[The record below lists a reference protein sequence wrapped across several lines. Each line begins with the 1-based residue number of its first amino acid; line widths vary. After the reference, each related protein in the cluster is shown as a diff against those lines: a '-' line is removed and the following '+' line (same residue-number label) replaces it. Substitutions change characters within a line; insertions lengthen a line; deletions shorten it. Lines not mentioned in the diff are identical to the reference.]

1 MMAKSGLFFVAR
13 SVLGAN
19 TLYES
24 DGTAAGTREVTLLP
38 AGNVTALQS
47 LGNGLALFQLNGTD
61 IGVTGSA
68 ATGARPLATG
78 SQVEVI
84 RPGLAVFREASADR
98 GLGIT
103 DGVTITSAT
112 PAGTPITGGGVSGTI
127 TILGTNTDQG
137 DGSATFAM
145 NRQISPPRQSDY
157 QVGSSNAFVPA
168 AAPGGFSTWFTPSV
182 FANRFLVTPAQFEAL
197 PTHLSTAGTRWI
209 PDWLG
214 STEYYGTL
222 RGLVRLDGDRAVVSF
237 QPDVVTGGN
246 VEPWVVSQSGITLLR
261 EINPSAGSEPQGLA
275 HVGAGRVAFTA
286 DAGGGLGRE
295 LWITNGTSAGT
306 IALGDLRPGAA
317 GSDAAGFT
325 ATTGGRF
332 VFSADDGVAGRE
344 VWVSDGTA
352 AGTRL
357 LVDLLPGAGGSNPQ
371 NFTALADGRVA
382 FTGTGAG
389 GTGLWATDGTAAGTV
404 AFGAGL
410 VASNLAATTIFDGVN
425 STITAVLSFGVP
437 MTVPIVGTARDD
449 ALRGSSVNDTFIWS
463 AGDDVLDGGLGT
475 DTAHYRDFNARAWNT
490 SYTAVDGL
498 KLSRAGETDTLI
510 AMESASFID
519 GLRIFDPEAPMA
531 VVTRLY
537 QAALGRAVDQ
547 LAMNLGSTALQQ
559 GIASANAPVKT
570 GLTTN
575 QLAANIV
582 ASGDFVALHGA
593 NQSDTAFVSAL
604 YSTGLGRAADGGGL
618 AFWTN
623 FLAAGGSRGEVLAGF
638 GQSAEMRTIT
648 AGLVSTGLWDVD
660 ERAAQVAR
668 LYLAAL
674 DRVPDLPGFIVNV
687 NYLLSAPP
695 IGSPGPTLQGLAGI
709 ILASPEFNRVPAGDD
724 AAFVTRLYAQALDRA
739 PEAAGLAFWTAALK
753 AGTSRAEVLL
763 GFSESAEHLA
773 VSAPFVL
780 PSDAQGI
787 VFA

>member
-1 MMAKSGLFFVAR
+1 MAKSGLFFVAR

-38 AGNVTALQS
+38 VGTVSALQS

-68 ATGARPLATG
+68 ATGARLLTFG
-78 SQVEVI
+78 SQLEVI
-84 RPGLAVFREASADR
+84 RPGLAVFRESSADR

-103 DGVTITSAT
+103 DGVIITSAT
-112 PAGTPITGGGVSGTI
+112 PAGTPIIGPGFGGSI
-127 TILGTNTDQG
+127 TILGANTDQG

-145 NRQISPPRQSDY
+145 NRQFARPFNSNY
-157 QVGSSNAFVPA
+157 QVGSSNAFAPP
-168 AAPGGFSTWFTPSV
+168 AAPGEFSTWFTPSV
-182 FANRFLVTPAQFEAL
+182 FANAFLVTPAQFEAL
-197 PTHLSTAGTRWI
+197 PSGLSTAGTTWM

-214 STEYYGTL
+214 STNYYGTL

-237 QPDVVTGGN
+237 QPDVITGSN

-275 HVGAGRVAFTA
+275 NIGAGRVAFTA

-306 IALGDLRPGAA
+306 MALGDLRPGAA

-332 VFSADDGVAGRE
+332 VFGADDGVAGRE
-344 VWVSDGTA
+344 LWVSDGTA

-371 NFTALADGRVA
+371 NFTALGDGRVA

-389 GTGLWATDGTAAGTV
+389 GTGLWATDGTALGTV
-404 AFGAGL
+404 AFGTGL

-425 STITAVLSFGVP
+425 ATTLSNFRFGVSF
-437 MTVPIVGTARDD
+437 VSPIEGSARDD
-449 ALRGSSVNDTFIWS
+449 ALRGSGINDTFLWS
-463 AGDDVLDGGLGT
+463 AGDDVLDGGLGF
-475 DTAHYRDFNARAWNT
+475 DTVDYRQFNARPWDT
-490 SYTAVDGL
+490 SYSPTDGL
-498 KLSRAGETDTLI
+498 KLFRTGETETLI
-510 AMESASFID
+510 SMNRVRFID
-519 GLRIFDPEAPMA
+519 GDLEFDAESAAA

-537 QAALGRAVDQ
+537 QAALGRAPDQ
-547 LAMNLGSTALQQ
+547 AALNAGSTALNPSTGPVEARLTIAQLAARI
-559 GIASANAPVKT
+559 IASA
-570 GLTTN
+570 
-575 QLAANIV
+575 
-582 ASGDFVALHGA
+582 DFVALHGA
-593 NQSDTAFVSAL
+593 NQSDTGFVSDL
-604 YSTGLGRAADGGGL
+604 YTIGLGRAADSAGL

-623 FLAAGGSRGEVLAGF
+623 VLATGGTRAEVMTGF
-638 GQSAEMRTIT
+638 SQSAEMRTKT
-648 AGLVSTGLWDVD
+648 AGPLSTGLWDVD
-660 ERAAQVAR
+660 ETSAQVAR

-674 DRVPDLPGFIVNV
+674 DRLPELTGFIANR
-687 NYLLSAPP
+687 NFITAAPP
-695 IGSPGPTLQGLAGI
+695 AGEPLLGTLKGVATGMLDSA
-709 ILASPEFNRVPAGDD
+709 EFNRTPAGDD
-724 AAFVTRLYAQALDRA
+724 ATFVTRLYAQALDRA
-739 PEAAGLAFWTAALK
+739 PDPTGFAFWTAQLK
-753 AGTSRAEVLL
+753 AGISRADVLL
-763 GFSESAEHLA
+763 GFSESAEHQ
-773 VSAPFVL
+773 VISAPYVM
-780 PSDAQGI
+780 PADAHGI

>member
-1 MMAKSGLFFVAR
+1 MAKSGLFFVAR

-38 AGNVTALQS
+38 VGTVSALQS

-68 ATGARPLATG
+68 ATGARPLTFG
-78 SQVEVI
+78 SQLEVI
-84 RPGLAVFREASADR
+84 RPGLAVFRESSADR

-112 PAGTPITGGGVSGTI
+112 PAGTPVIGSSGVRGSI
-127 TILGTNTDQG
+127 TILGANTDQG
-137 DGSATFAM
+137 DGSATFEM
-145 NRQISPPRQSDY
+145 NRQVSPPRESTY
-157 QVGSSNAFVPA
+157 QVGSSSAFAPP
-168 AAPGGFSTWFTPSV
+168 AAPGGFGTWFTPLLSGYQ
-182 FANRFLVTPAQFEAL
+182 FLVTPAQFEAL
-197 PTHLSTAGTRWI
+197 PTRLSTAGTRWN

-237 QPDVVTGGN
+237 QPDVITGGN

-275 HVGAGRVAFTA
+275 NIGAGRVAFTA
-286 DAGGGLGRE
+286 DAGAGLGRE

-332 VFSADDGVAGRE
+332 VFGADDGVAGRE
-344 VWVSDGTA
+344 LWVSDGTA

-371 NFTALADGRVA
+371 NFVALGDGRVA

-389 GTGLWATDGTAAGTV
+389 GAGLWATDGTAVGTV
-404 AFGAGL
+404 AFGTGL
-410 VASNLAATTIFDGVN
+410 VASNLTATTIFDGLN
-425 STITAVLSFGVP
+425 STAQSSFHLGISFVSS
-437 MTVPIVGTARDD
+437 ILGSARDD
-449 ALRGSSVNDTFIWS
+449 ALRGSGINDTFLWS
-463 AGDDVLDGGLGT
+463 AGDDVLDGGLGF
-475 DTAHYRDFNARAWNT
+475 DTVDYRQFNARLWDT
-490 SYTAVDGL
+490 SYSPIDGL
-498 KLSRAGETDTLI
+498 KLSRTGETETLI
-510 AMESASFID
+510 SMNRVRFID
-519 GLRIFDPEAPMA
+519 GDLEFDAESAAA

-537 QAALGRAVDQ
+537 QAALGRAPDQ
-547 LAMNLGSTALQQ
+547 AALNAGSTALSPST
-559 GIASANAPVKT
+559 GPVEAR
-570 GLTTN
+570 LTIG
-575 QLAANIV
+575 QLAARIIES
-582 ASGDFVALHGA
+582 ADFVALHGA
-593 NQSDTAFVSAL
+593 NQNDAGFVSDL
-604 YSTGLGRAADGGGL
+604 YTIGLGRAADSAGL

-623 FLAAGGSRGEVLAGF
+623 VLATGGSRAEVMTGF
-638 GQSAEMRTIT
+638 SQSAEMRTNS
-648 AGLVSTGLWDVD
+648 AGPLSTGLWDVD
-660 ERAAQVAR
+660 EASAQVAR

-674 DRVPDLPGFIVNV
+674 DRLPDLPGFIANR
-687 NYLLSAPP
+687 NFITAAPP
-695 IGSPGPTLQGLAGI
+695 AGVPLLGTLKGVATGMLDSA
-709 ILASPEFNRVPAGDD
+709 EFNRIPAGDD
-724 AAFVTRLYAQALDRA
+724 ADFVTRLYAQALDRA

-753 AGTSRAEVLL
+753 AGMSRADVLL
-763 GFSESAEHLA
+763 GFSESAEHFA
-773 VSAPFVL
+773 ISAPFVL